1 MTKYTNV
8 FSLRAWKRLI
18 RRRLFS
24 LLARRVHLSYS
35 AYGEDLI
42 AWAYLSGVARLTGP
56 EIRYIDIGAADPI
69 HLNNTYLLS
78 TLGAHGVLIEP
89 DPDQAA
95 KLHSARPDDI
105 TVNAG
110 IAFDDRQSATL
121 IRFNSPVFNTFSE
134 SQADLTLM
142 SSKSWLPSQRLTV
155 VDRIEVSLIPINK
168 ILEEHG
174 TPHFLSIDT
183 EGLDFKILKSIDF
196 SRFCPWIICM
206 ETIVEPSDIEELLKP
221 YGYQFTC
228 RTPENVMFI
237 LPLRLWSRS

>member
-1 MTKYTNV
+1 MTKYSNV
-8 FSLRAWKRLI
+8 FSLRAWNRLI
-18 RRRLFS
+18 RHRLVS
-24 LLARRVHLSYS
+24 LAAPRAHLSYS

-42 AWAYLSGVARLTGP
+42 ALAYLSVAARLTGP

-69 HLNNTYLLS
+69 RLSNTYLFS

-95 KLHSARPDDI
+95 KLRNARPNDI

-110 IAFDDRQSATL
+110 IAFDDRRSATL
-121 IRFNSPVFNTFSE
+121 IRFTSPVFNTFSE
-134 SQADLTLM
+134 SQADLTLA
-142 SSKSWLPSQRLTV
+142 SSKNWSPSQLQTV
-155 VDRIEVSLIPINK
+155 VDRIEVNLIPINE
-168 ILEEHG
+168 ILEEYG

-183 EGLDFKILKSIDF
+183 EGLDFQILKSIDF

-221 YGYQFTC
+221 HGYQFTC
-228 RTPENVMFI
+228 RTPENVIFI
-237 LPLRLWSRS
+237 LPLRLWSKS